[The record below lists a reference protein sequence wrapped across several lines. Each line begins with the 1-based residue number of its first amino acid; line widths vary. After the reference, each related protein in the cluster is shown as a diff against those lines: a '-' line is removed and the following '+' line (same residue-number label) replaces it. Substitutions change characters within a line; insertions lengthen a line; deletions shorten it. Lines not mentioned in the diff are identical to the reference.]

1 MSSQIIP
8 GPGGTGPGAASPHAP
23 SAANSIRMVR
33 LLGTVSL
40 MCGLLIVVTNLATK
54 DRIQSNQ
61 ETITRE
67 SVAELLP
74 GISKQVTYGVE
85 PSGELKVLTGAAGEG
100 KKFFAGYDGS
110 GKLVGVVIE
119 AGERGYADVISALY
133 SYSPAT
139 QTIIGFKVVDMR
151 ETPGLGDRIKSDI
164 PFLANFKNLDA
175 KVENGKEVHNITTVK
190 HGTKKNAWEIDA
202 ISGATISSRAVGRM
216 LQKSVEDVTPVILK
230 NLDRIERG
238 N

>member
-1 MSSQIIP
+1 MSQLIP
-8 GPGGTGPGAASPHAP
+8 PPEHAP
-23 SAANSIRMVR
+23 SRENSIRMVR

-40 MCGLLIVVTNLATK
+40 MCGVLIVGTNLATR
-54 DRIQSNQ
+54 DRIRQNQ
-61 ETITRE
+61 ETIMRE

-74 GISKQVTYGVE
+74 GVQKQVIYSIAANGD
-85 PSGELKVLTGAAGEG
+85 LKVMSGIEGEG
-100 KKFFAGYDGS
+100 QRFFAGYDAQ
-110 GKLVGVVIE
+110 GKLAGVVIE

-151 ETPGLGDRIKSDI
+151 ETPGLGDRVRSDEG
-164 PFLANFKNLDA
+164 FLANFKQLDA
-175 KVENGKEVHNITTVK
+175 KVENGKEVHPIVTVK
-190 HGTKKNAWEIDA
+190 HGTKKNAWEVDA

-216 LQKSVEDVTPVILK
+216 LQKSVQNVTPVIQK

-238 N
+238 Q

>member
-1 MSSQIIP
+1 MSEPLIP
-8 GPGGTGPGAASPHAP
+8 LTGQAHAP
-23 SAANSIRMVR
+23 SAQNSIRMVR

-40 MCGLLIVVTNLATK
+40 MCGLLIVGTNLVTK
-54 DRIQSNQ
+54 ERIRSNQ
-61 ETITRE
+61 EKIMRE
-67 SVAELLP
+67 SVSELLP
-74 GISKQVTYGVE
+74 GVQKEVIYGIE
-85 PSGELKVLTGAAGEG
+85 PSGELKILSGLGGEG
-100 KKFFAGYDGS
+100 KRFFAGYDAG
-110 GKLVGVVIE
+110 GTLTGVVIE
-119 AGERGYADVISALY
+119 ASERGYADVISALY

-139 QTIIGFKVVDMR
+139 QTITGFKVVDMR
-151 ETPGLGDRIKSDI
+151 ETPGLGDRVRSD
-164 PFLANFKNLDA
+164 PKFGENFKALDA
-175 KVENGKEVHNITTVK
+175 RTDGGKEVHPITTVK

>member
-1 MSSQIIP
+1 MSQLIP
-8 GPGGTGPGAASPHAP
+8 PPESAP
-23 SAANSIRMVR
+23 SRENSIRMVR

-40 MCGLLIVVTNLATK
+40 MCGVLIVGTNLATR
-54 DRIQSNQ
+54 DRIRQNQ
-61 ETITRE
+61 ETIMRD

-74 GISKQVTYGVE
+74 GVKKQVVY
-85 PSGELKVLTGAAGEG
+85 SIAAKGELKVMNGIEGEG
-100 KKFFAGYDGS
+100 QRFFAGYDAQ
-110 GKLVGVVIE
+110 GKLAGVVIE

-151 ETPGLGDRIKSDI
+151 ETPGLGDRVRSDEG
-164 PFLANFKNLDA
+164 FLANFKQLDA
-175 KVENGKEVHNITTVK
+175 RVENGKEVHPIVTVK
-190 HGTKKNAWEIDA
+190 HGAKKNPWEIDA

-216 LQKSVEDVTPVILK
+216 LQKSVENVTPVIQK

-238 N
+238 Q